1 MRLIGSALLYL
12 ALAFSA
18 NAAMAA
24 DTAALKALA
33 EGDMR
38 KLVFAD
44 DPAPVSGRT
53 FTLEDAAGSATLADW
68 RGKYVVLNFWA
79 TWCAPCRKEM
89 PTLSALQAEFGGE
102 RFEVL
107 TLATGRNRPE
117 AIARFLSEAGIAN
130 LPRHTDPKQ
139 AVARDM
145 SVLGLP
151 VSVLIDPEGREIARL
166 VGDADWHSDSARAI
180 VSALIR

>member
-12 ALAFSA
+12 ALVVSA
-18 NAAMAA
+18 NAATAA

-33 EGDMR
+33 GGDMR
-38 KLVFAD
+38 KLVFAEV
-44 DPAPVSGRT
+44 PAPVSDQP
-53 FTLEDAAGSATLADW
+53 FTRADTAGSATLAEW
-68 RGKYVVLNFWA
+68 RGKYLLLNFWA

-107 TLATGRNRPE
+107 TLATGRNRPD

-130 LPRHTDPKQ
+130 LPGHTDPKQ

-166 VGDADWHSDSARAI
+166 VGDADWHSDAARAI